1 MANNLTG
8 TNLRLTWNDFAAQPP
23 QNPGD
28 DAALTDTTFT
38 YGYKT
43 QQAYAAIGL
52 KVPEASND
60 LGWRAVEVKV
70 SVTLNR
76 HKMWVVPSAKSDALL
91 AHEQGHYEITAL
103 VMQDFY
109 TDILSPPNVL
119 KSAAEVQTYVE
130 GLAKEATRR
139 INKMQSNN
147 VDGLYDVQTKHGL
160 DASEQSKWNRAFA
173 NARPPVGM
181 RFDLSLDAAGITV

>member
-1 MANNLTG
+1 MANSLTG
-8 TNLRLTWNDFAAQPP
+8 TNLRLTWNDFAGRPP

-60 LGWRAVEVKV
+60 LGWRAVEVQV
-70 SVTLNR
+70 NVTLNR

-109 TDILSPPNVL
+109 TDVLSPPNVL
-119 KSAAEVQTYVE
+119 KSAAEVQTYVD

-147 VDGLYDVQTKHGL
+147 VDGLYDIQTRHGL
-160 DASEQSKWNRAFA
+160 ETAEQSKWNRAFA
-173 NARPPVGM
+173 AARPPVGM